1 MLRGTFMAVNVQPAP
16 APSRVGVPDAQ
27 ASPELESGVRGSGG
41 SSHGADQ
48 IQPGKVYLPVN
59 E

>member
-1 MLRGTFMAVNVQPAP
+1 MAVNVQPAP

-27 ASPELESGVRGSGG
+27 ASPELESGVQGSGG
-41 SSHGADQ
+41 SSRGADQ
-48 IQPGKVYLPVN
+48 IQPGQVYLLVN